1 MNILREILPTLRLK
15 VVIESCEGPSI
26 SFDIDID
33 TFDEQKILREI
44 HNLPE
49 RLAKKRKKRFVVVI
63 DELREISNLGGITI
77 EKGLRAALQL
87 HNNVSYVS
95 TGNKREVY

>member
-1 MNILREILPTLRLK
+1 MTCKR
-15 VVIESCEGPSI
+15 
-26 SFDIDID
+26 
-33 TFDEQKILREI
+33 
-44 HNLPE
+44 
-49 RLAKKRKKRFVVVI
+49 RKKRFVVVI